1 MEDEK
6 DNEEE
11 QKRDEKYEKQLI
23 EFLQSLLRYDLVDK
37 YYI

>member
-1 MEDEK
+1 MEDEDK
-6 DNEEE
+6 EEKE
-11 QKRDEKYEKQLI
+11 QKRDEEYEKRLI